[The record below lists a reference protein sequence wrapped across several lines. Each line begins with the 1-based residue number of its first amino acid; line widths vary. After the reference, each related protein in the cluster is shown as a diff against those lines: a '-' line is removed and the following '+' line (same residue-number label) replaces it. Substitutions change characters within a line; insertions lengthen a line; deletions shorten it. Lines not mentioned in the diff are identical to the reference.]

1 MQEISHHELFLLTMF
16 PQFLST
22 HAKLK
27 QPTTV
32 LQHTQVLQWG
42 GGVPLSILSILS
54 LSFFSFF
61 CTGQCFGDKMDN
73 TRDKRDKNFGQM
85 RQKIRQAQM

>member
-1 MQEISHHELFLLTMF
+1 MCPIMKYNITIEFSDVI
-16 PQFLST
+16 
-22 HAKLK
+22 A
-27 QPTTV
+27 
-32 LQHTQVLQWG
+32 

-61 CTGQCFGDKMDN
+61 WTGQCFGDKMDN
-73 TRDKRDKNFGQM
+73 TGDKRDKNFGQM